1 MANSYDLAGR
11 VALIT
16 GASGG
21 LGPAV
26 VQAFVEAGAS
36 VEAVARTP
44 QTEEYAAMR
53 GQRSAKSGMLNLQ
66 IADVLDEESVRALV
80 ERVTQSRGRLD
91 IALNLV
97 GGYAAGQ
104 PITELPYERW
114 QQQLDLNLR
123 TAFMV
128 SKYAARPMTQQGWG
142 RIINLSSRAA
152 FSGRRN
158 AAAYAVAKSAVIT
171 LTEAQAEELRDAG
184 VTVNALVPSII
195 DTPANRKGIP
205 GAQFDNWPKPEE
217 IARVLLFLASDDAA
231 LISRAAIPVYGRA

>member
-1 MANSYDLAGR
+1 MPNSYDLAGR

-26 VQAFVEAGAS
+26 VKAFVEAGAC
-36 VEAVARTP
+36 VYAVARTP
-44 QTEEYAAMR
+44 QTEEYAEIRAQL
-53 GQRSAKSGMLNLQ
+53 GAKSEMLSLQ
-66 IADVLDEESVRALV
+66 IADVLDEESVRGLV
-80 ERVTQSRGRLD
+80 ERVTHERGRLD
-91 IALNLV
+91 ITLNLV

-104 PITELPYERW
+104 PVTELPFDRW

-123 TAFMV
+123 TTFLV
-128 SKYAARPMTQQGWG
+128 SKYAARPMTHQRWG
-142 RIINLSSRAA
+142 RIINLSSRSA

-171 LTEAQAEELRDAG
+171 LTEAQAEELRDTG

-195 DTPANRKGIP
+195 DTPANRMGMP
-205 GAQFDNWPKPEE
+205 NASFDNWPKPDE
-217 IARVLLFLASDDAA
+217 IARVLLFLASDDSS
-231 LISRAAIPVYGRA
+231 LISGAAIPVYGRA